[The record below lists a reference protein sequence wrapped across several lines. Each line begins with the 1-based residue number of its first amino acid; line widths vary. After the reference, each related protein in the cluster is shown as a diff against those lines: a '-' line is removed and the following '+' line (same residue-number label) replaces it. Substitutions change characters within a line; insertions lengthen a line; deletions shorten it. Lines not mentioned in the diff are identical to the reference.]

1 MKGDMTRETETGH
14 NLWRVLAPLTIWALH
29 FLVCYVAAA
38 VLCAK
43 YPQTADLSSLRY
55 LIFSATFLAA
65 AAVAYIAISTL
76 RIWRFSMDGDLD
88 YDHDTP
94 EERHRFLAHV
104 TLMLCA
110 LSVIGIL
117 YVAVPAAIIG
127 SCR

>member
-1 MKGDMTRETETGH
+1 MTRETETGH
-14 NLWRVLAPLTIWALH
+14 NLWRMLAPLTIWALH
-29 FLVCYVAAA
+29 FLACYVAAA
-38 VLCAK
+38 ILCAK
-43 YPQTADLSSLRY
+43 YPQITDLAPLRH
-55 LIFSATFLAA
+55 LIFLVTFLAV
-65 AAVAYIAISTL
+65 AAVAYIGFSTL
-76 RIWRFSMDGDLD
+76 RIWRHSLDGDLD

-117 YVAVPAAIIG
+117 YVAIPAAIIG

>member
-1 MKGDMTRETETGH
+1 MKRETETGH
-14 NLWRVLAPLTIWALH
+14 NLWRVLAPPTIWVAHL
-29 FLVCYVAAA
+29 LICYVTAA
-38 VLCAK
+38 VVCAK
-43 YPQTADLSSLRY
+43 FAQSIDLPALRY
-55 LIFSATFLAA
+55 FILVVTLVAIAA
-65 AAVAYIAISTL
+65 IGYIVISTM

-110 LSVIGIL
+110 VSVIGVV
-117 YVAVPAAIIG
+117 YVAIPAAIIG